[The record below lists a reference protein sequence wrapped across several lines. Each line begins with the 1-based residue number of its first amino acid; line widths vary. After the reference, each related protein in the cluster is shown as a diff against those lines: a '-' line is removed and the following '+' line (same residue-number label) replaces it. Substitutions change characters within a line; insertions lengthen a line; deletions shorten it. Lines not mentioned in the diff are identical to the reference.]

1 MYPDTPMPALS
12 LSASSVS
19 RQHFSSFSD
28 FRLNFCMANW
38 RPFGASFSLNSI
50 CKEISGCLVSNGSGL
65 VNLELR
71 SSRYHAH
78 KGGDSKLKNS
88 KHLSL
93 KNSYLLIQSRCRR
106 GLLVEIS

>member
-1 MYPDTPMPALS
+1 MPALS

-50 CKEISGCLVSNGSGL
+50 CTEISGCLVSNGSGL

-78 KGGDSKLKNS
+78 KGGDAKLKNS